1 MQRNDEQSVNCV
13 LYCSKCCSLII
24 SFIFQLVVVTALVK
38 YSHSSVDVLSCFAS
52 VIEEWRKI
60 DVHDPDCASLGV
72 TKVTD
77 VSNSSSKILT
87 FIS

>member
-1 MQRNDEQSVNCV
+1 M
-13 LYCSKCCSLII
+13 II

-77 VSNSSSKILT
+77 VSNSYSKILT